1 MSKGENDIL
10 SDYLLALY
18 GTEPLSVEQ
27 EHALAK
33 QIAKGDKA
41 ALDKLVKHNLRF
53 VIYLVRKLSAWQYSK
68 VPVEDILSMGNEALF
83 MAARSWTPA
92 NNSSFVTYA
101 KPYILR
107 GVKREL
113 NNTENLIR
121 LPVNIMLNIK
131 TLKYRERVLSQ
142 KLCRQPTDAELSAAT
157 GFSEGRINEL
167 KNHMAREPI
176 FRNEVKNE
184 EHFEEKHDD

>member
-10 SDYLLALY
+10 SDYLLTLY
-18 GTEPLSVEQ
+18 GIEPLSVEQ

-33 QIAKGDKA
+33 RIAKGDKA

-83 MAARSWTPA
+83 MAARSWVPT
-92 NNSSFVTYA
+92 NNSGFATYA
-101 KPYILR
+101 KPFILH

-121 LPVNIMLNIK
+121 LPVNIMLDIK
-131 TLKYRERVLSQ
+131 KLKYAERVLSQ
-142 KLCRQPTDAELSAAT
+142 KLCRQPTNTELSKAV
-157 GFSEGRINEL
+157 GFSEGRISEL
-167 KNHMAREPI
+167 KNHMAREPV

-184 EHFEEKHDD
+184 EHFEEKHDE